1 MSRSHPVAYATGSEW
16 SLGYNLRMLHVALL
30 CSLLLAPEPTIRIG
44 LATGLRQCAVSSPA
58 GIVVQVAGKTYQ
70 CGAAV
75 EAAPQRGSSGSRI
88 RVSTVCGDKPIPES
102 DLVTITSAD
111 PERAVLRFDKVEYRG
126 TIELRLD
133 DKGAITVVNELRM
146 EDYVKG
152 VVPNELSPGAF
163 PQLEAL
169 KAQAIAARTY
179 AIRNT
184 GQYASQGFDLLPT
197 ARSQVYGGKTS
208 EQPLSSQAVD
218 ETRGLVATYH
228 GDPIDALYTSTCG
241 GRTEDAR
248 LVFGKNE
255 AYLSGVPCAAEQ
267 PLSRH
272 ELTGARPARGT
283 TPGLARDLAILRI
296 AGFSIPSDPKGD
308 YFESSV
314 SSDDAR
320 AWLARLAALAGRPTS
335 ERIADPAHLPGFASA
350 LAAALYGPSRPSALL
365 TDADV
370 DYLLGP
376 QRGAVDSGARADIAY
391 LLRDGVLDRVEGLR
405 DSRTRLTR
413 GDALAAIGRAAS
425 RLGASRLLTG
435 TARPA
440 ANGRLVL
447 APEKSGDA
455 PRSIEVDPACV
466 LFRRFGTLGVPD
478 ERVAV
483 IGGEQVSY
491 HLNAKGRADFVEIT
505 PNPNGA
511 AADRFSR
518 LSHWSERVTT
528 DALGERLR
536 RANIDVG
543 RVESVEVTKTGPS
556 RRVVE
561 ILVKGSTG
569 ERTATGFA
577 LRSALGLR
585 ELLFVV
591 DRELG
596 ADGHP
601 TAFIFTGRGWGHGVG
616 MCQVGAYGLALEGL
630 TYEQILKTYYRGVDL
645 SRKY

>member
-1 MSRSHPVAYATGSEW
+1 M
-16 SLGYNLRMLHVALL
+16 LRIALL
-30 CSLLLAPEPTIRIG
+30 ASLCLAPAPEPTIRIG
-44 LATGLRQCAVSSPA
+44 LATGLRQCTVSSPA
-58 GIVVQVAGKTYQ
+58 GVVLRVEGKTYR
-70 CGAAV
+70 CGATV
-75 EAAPQRGSSGSRI
+75 EATSVRGGSGARLRLAACADASVPDAERA
-88 RVSTVCGDKPIPES
+88 
-102 DLVTITSAD
+102 TITSAD
-111 PERAVLRFDKVEYRG
+111 PDRSPLRFEKAEYRG
-126 TIELRLD
+126 TVELMLD

-179 AIRNT
+179 AIRNL
-184 GQYASQGFDLLPT
+184 GQYGSQGFDLLPT

-208 EQPLSSQAVD
+208 ELPLSSQAVD
-218 ETRGLVATYH
+218 ETRGLVATYD
-228 GDPIDALYTSTCG
+228 GKPIDALYTSTCG

-255 AYLSGVPCAAEQ
+255 PYLAGAACAPEA
-267 PLSRH
+267 PLSHH

-283 TPGLARDLAILRI
+283 APGLARDLAILRI
-296 AGFSIPSDPKGD
+296 AGFSIPPDPKGD
-308 YFESSV
+308 YFEGQL

-320 AWLARLAALAGRPTS
+320 EWLSRLAALAGRQAPRT
-335 ERIADPAHLPGFASA
+335 ADPARLPGFAAA

-376 QRGAVDSGARADIAY
+376 QRGAVDAGARADIAY
-391 LLRDGVLDRVEGLR
+391 LLREGVLDRVEGLR
-405 DSRTRLTR
+405 DSRARLTR
-413 GDALAAIGRAAS
+413 GEAIAAIGRAAS
-425 RLGASRLLTG
+425 KLGASRLLAG
-435 TARPA
+435 TAKPA
-440 ANGRLVL
+440 AAGRLVL
-447 APEKSGDA
+447 AGDKA
-455 PRSIEVDPACV
+455 GDPPRTIEVGGACV
-466 LFRRFGTLGVPD
+466 LFRRFGNLSVPD

-483 IGGEQVSY
+483 LGGEQVAY
-491 HLNAKGRADFVEIT
+491 HLDASGRADFVEVT

-518 LSHWSERVTT
+518 LSHWSERVTVET
-528 DALGERLR
+528 LGERLR
-536 RANIDVG
+536 KAGIDVG

-561 ILVKGSTG
+561 ILVRGSNG

-577 LRSALGLR
+577 LRNALGLR

-596 ADGHP
+596 PDGRP
-601 TAFIFTGRGWGHGVG
+601 TTFVFTGRGWGHGVG

-630 TYEQILKTYYRGVDL
+630 TFEQILKTYYRGIEL
-645 SRKY
+645 NRLY